1 MADGDFNASLT
12 NVANPRG
19 VFNKGVLRGIIL
31 VPKDATIATK
41 ALAGTIAT
49 FTTGINLAEGSRW
62 YVINFTKGC
71 TNFGATPSQDEPV
84 AEDTMFGG
92 IRTFVRDGNKRT
104 IVTLNS
110 LTDTTKAAIRSLNGK
125 IWEML
130 EIYDD
135 YIRGRTILGTIV
147 EGFHVTFHAG
157 NEDPS
162 GGGDT
167 TDKFN
172 LYIDYTIPGE
182 ADDHGITCPLVD
194 FETEDLD
201 GIENVYITEVSASTT
216 AIVVDVKTIVGD
228 IPFTDLVDA
237 DFILAITSTGV
248 VVAHS
253 GTAESTTVEGRY
265 TISGTFTEVA
275 HTLKTADQPDAT
287 TKNVET
293 PTAGTVTPSS

>member
-12 NVANPRG
+12 NVADPRG
-19 VFNKGVLRGIIL
+19 VFNKGDLRGIIL
-31 VPKDATIATK
+31 VPKDTTIATK

-49 FTTGINLAEGSRW
+49 YDTLLNLAEGSRG
-62 YVINFTKGC
+62 YCINFSKGI
-71 TNFGATPSQDEPV
+71 TNFGPTPSQDEPV
-84 AEDTMFGG
+84 FEDTLFGG
-92 IRTFVRDGNKRT
+92 IRTFSRDGNKRT
-104 IVTLNS
+104 VITLNS
-110 LTDTTKAAIRSLNGK
+110 LTDTGKAALRSLNGK
-125 IWEML
+125 VWEML

-135 YIRGRTILGTIV
+135 YIRGRTTLGTIV
-147 EGFHVTFHAG
+147 EGFHIKFHAG
-157 NEDPS
+157 NEDAS
-162 GGGDT
+162 GGTDT
-167 TDKFN
+167 TDKFM
-172 LYIDYTIPGE
+172 LYIDYMIPGE
-182 ADDHGITCPLVD
+182 SDDHGITCPLVD

-216 AIVVDVKTIVGD
+216 AIVVDVKTIIGD

-265 TISGTFTEVA
+265 TISGTFTTVA